1 MSEIVSLGKET
12 FTEFQRHKAQ
22 WLAAAIA
29 YFTMFAVAPLIIVVV
44 EILGFVLGQH
54 HDTLQMLYGYLQQTA
69 GKDAAAGIQGI
80 VAATFAQQHQSGLL
94 QIVSWV
100 VFVLAAIGL
109 FSALQGA
116 INTIW
121 DVTPQKGGIWTMLWG
136 RFLSFGVVLL
146 CSFVALVLVVV
157 TSALNVASQALVQVA
172 PFFPTLVQVLD
183 FILSGIVITG
193 LLAVIFEYLP
203 DCRVEWKDVWT
214 GAAVSAL
221 LFVIG
226 QFLLS
231 WYLGRAG
238 ISSTYGAF
246 GGLVVFL
253 VWVNYSSQII
263 LFGAEFT
270 HVYARRRERGG
281 TAGPPQAVQTVKES
295 SVASRMR

>member
-1 MSEIVSLGKET
+1 MAMSEFVSLSKET

-29 YFTMFAVAPLIIVVV
+29 YFTMFAVAPLIIIIV

-54 HDTLQMLYGYLQQTA
+54 HDTLNMLYGYLQQSA
-69 GKDAAAGIQGI
+69 GSQAASGIQGI
-80 VAATFAQQHQSGLL
+80 VAATFEQQHSGLW

-109 FSALQGA
+109 FSALQDA
-116 INTIW
+116 LNTIW
-121 DVTPQKGGIWTMLWG
+121 DVKPRQSGFFAMIWERL
-136 RFLSFGVVLL
+136 LSFGMVLL
-146 CSFVALVLVVV
+146 CAFVVLVLMVV
-157 TSALNVASQALVQVA
+157 TSAMTNK
-172 PFFPTLVQVLD
+172 VLD
-183 FILSGIVITG
+183 FILSAIVVTG
-193 LLAVIFEYLP
+193 LLGVIFEYLP
-203 DCRVEWKDVWT
+203 DCRVEWSDVWT
-214 GAAVSAL
+214 GAAVSAV

-226 QFLLS
+226 QFLLG

-253 VWVNYSSQII
+253 VWVNYSAQIF

-270 HVYARRRERGG
+270 HVYARRRGREN
-281 TAGPPQAVQTVKES
+281 ASEPPQEVRTVKES
-295 SVASRMR
+295 TLPSRMR